1 MNADVY
7 ERLSVA
13 KRVNGAGLLTRLGGS
28 LMDSE
33 TLDAMREAAGAFVD
47 IAELQT
53 RAGASIAR
61 HTGTQAAIVTG
72 GAAAALTLATAAA
85 IARTDVALMER
96 LPDTEGM
103 ANEVIIHRAHRTGY
117 DHAIRAAGARLNEIG
132 LNDRGVGAGVRDL
145 EGWEIE
151 AAIGPKT
158 AAIAYTATEE
168 LRPSLKRVVAV
179 AERFKLPVIVD
190 AAAQLPPKENLRRFS
205 EEGASLVAFSGGKA
219 IRGPQGTGIL
229 CGREDLVAS
238 ALIQMLDLDI
248 LPETWAPP
256 EGLLARHFSDRF
268 PHHGLGRGF
277 KVDKESIVGLV
288 VALERFVACD
298 IEAVRASRRKLLAN
312 IAAGARELAHSRLLA
327 IEEANGKYPTL
338 GIEIDAAQL
347 GLDAYAVSRALQR
360 HDPPVHLSE
369 RRAWQGVLIVD
380 SAGLREGDDGIVVAA
395 LRAVFDH
402 RKSNPRM
409 TTKEKT

>member
-1 MNADVY
+1 MGADLY
-7 ERLSVA
+7 HRLSLA

-28 LMDSE
+28 LMEAE
-33 TLDAMREAAGAFVD
+33 TLEAMREAAGAFVD

-53 RAGASIAR
+53 RAGALIAR
-61 HTGTQAAIVTG
+61 HTGTEAAIVTG

-85 IARTDVALMER
+85 IARADVALMER
-96 LPDTEGM
+96 LPDTDGM

-117 DHAIRAAGARLNEIG
+117 DHAIRAAGARLVEIG

-145 EGWEIE
+145 EAWEIE

-158 AAIAYTATEE
+158 AAIAYTASQD
-168 LRPSLKRVVAV
+168 LRPSLGRVVAV
-179 AERFKLPVIVD
+179 ADRFKVPVIVD
-190 AAAQLPPKENLRRFS
+190 AAAQLPPKENLRRFI
-205 EEGASLVAFSGGKA
+205 EEGAALVAFSGGKA

-248 LPETWAPP
+248 LPETWVPP
-256 EGLLARHFSDRF
+256 EGLLARHFPDRF

-298 IEAVRASRRKLLAN
+298 LAAEIAARRKLLEN
-312 IAAGARELAHSRLLA
+312 IMRATAGLEHGRPHA
-327 IEEANGKYPTL
+327 IRDVAGRYPSL
-338 GIEIDAAQL
+338 DIGIDAASL
-347 GLDAYAVSRALQR
+347 GSDAYAVSRALQR
-360 HDPPVHLSE
+360 HEPPVHLSE
-369 RRAWQGVLIVD
+369 RRAWQGVLVID
-380 SAGLREGDDGIVVAA
+380 SAGLREGDDEIIAAA
-395 LRAVFDH
+395 LRRVLGTKANI
-402 RKSNPRM
+402 RSRA
-409 TTKEKT
+409 KEKI